1 MAMNDETDLIAEAE
15 AVLGS
20 DDPVLSAGIF
30 GLKDDYVEAGAA
42 MVAGGAVGDVVGDS
56 TTSALGSVAALHMS
70 REVRASEQ
78 GVTVR
83 MLVAVTATR
92 IHVLDWKTGSGP
104 TGELRSFDRATTAVQ
119 ITKFGL
125 SRHLALH
132 DTATGQDLTLTG
144 STAFYINESKGDKLV
159 LHLLSEPG

>member
-1 MAMNDETDLIAEAE
+1 MNDEADLIAKAQG
-15 AVLGS
+15 VLGA
-20 DDPVLSAGIF
+20 DEPVLAAGIF
-30 GLKDDYVEAGAA
+30 GLEDDYVEAGAA
-42 MVAGGAVGDVVGDS
+42 MVAGGAVGSVVDDS
-56 TTSALGSVAALHMS
+56 TASALGAVAALHMS
-70 REVRASEQ
+70 RDVRAAEQ

-83 MLVAVTATR
+83 MLLAVTATR

-119 ITKFGL
+119 ISKFGL

-132 DTATGQDLTLTG
+132 DTSTGHDLTLTG
-144 STAFYINESKGDKLV
+144 STAFYVNEAKGDKLV